1 MAHTQNGHAP
11 SDSAPAGAAD
21 YDLNTPLST
30 AENPAFGLRSG
41 LTSYGDAHFSLFL
54 RKVFIKGLGFG
65 DDACKS
71 AFCYSIPVFAPPEGA
86 LAVYFSIST

>member
-1 MAHTQNGHAP
+1 MAYHNQNGDT
-11 SDSAPAGAAD
+11 SSTSVSAGAAD

-30 AENPAFGLRSG
+30 TENPAFGLRSG

-65 DDACKS
+65 DDACK
-71 AFCYSIPVFAPPEGA
+71 
-86 LAVYFSIST
+86 